1 MKTTSLCFLTF
12 GTGLCCL
19 AASSLF
25 AQAPR
30 PSADAPKPPVHKPEQ
45 SVLNRL
51 KQDDRSKK
59 ELSDAIEKLREAAKR
74 NESADKEIKRIDA
87 KDLKDNPGKVIES
100 IKDKLSPE
108 DNAELKAA
116 MEKAKEAMNSEE
128 VKKALEDAKK
138 KAAATIKPKS
148 ASGPDEKLAPPPV
161 SFDRVPAPVPAES
174 GPFELKPRT
183 PNSVVNGEKITLP
196 PSNDPDHPDR
206 PIAPSDPRGRTY
218 IVTGNGQVKTPSIAL
233 EADRIECVKSPGA
246 ADDGFGGLGA
256 NKPKP
261 KTKSID
267 PVKAGAGG
275 AKPEDE
281 PFERII
287 ANGRVN
293 LVKIE
298 NGELVSGKG
307 GSFIYDKKTGKAIL
321 SDWPQAQ
328 KGKTLWIGNRKDS
341 LIVIVPKGQP
351 FAENCRIETISDE
364 KAGIAPSKPA
374 PAAPVPPKA
383 KPVPE

>member
-30 PSADAPKPPVHKPEQ
+30 PPADAPKPPVHKPEQ

-148 ASGPDEKLAPPPV
+148 ASGPYEKLAPPPV
-161 SFDRVPAPVPAES
+161 SFDRVPAPAAAVV
-174 GPFELKPRT
+174 GPFELKARV
-183 PNSVVNGEKITLP
+183 PNSVVTGEKMIFP
-196 PSNDPDHPDR
+196 FSNDPANPDK

-218 IVTGNGQVKTPSIAL
+218 VVIGNGQVKTPTIAL
-233 EADRIECVKSPGA
+233 DADRIECIKSPGSG
-246 ADDGFGGLGA
+246 DDGLG
-256 NKPKP
+256 NFSGPPKPKG

-267 PVKAGAGG
+267 PVQAGAG
-275 AKPEDE
+275 APADE

-293 LVKIE
+293 LAKID
-298 NGELVSGKG
+298 NGELVTGKG
-307 GSFIYDKKTGKAIL
+307 GSFIYDKKSGRAIL
-321 SDWPQAQ
+321 SDWPQVQ
-328 KGKTLWIGNRKDS
+328 KGNSVWTGIRKDAT
-341 LIVIVPKGQP
+341 ITIVPKGQP
-351 FAENCRIETISDE
+351 STEGCTFKVLEGE
-364 KAGIAPSKPA
+364 KVGGDAPKPL
-374 PAAPVPPKA
+374 APVPPKA